1 MNRDWLEKDFY
12 AVLGVNQDSS
22 TEEIKKAYKKL
33 ARENHP
39 DLNPD
44 DKEAEKRFKDISE
57 ASSVLTDVNK
67 RQEYDQVRA
76 MGASGFSGFS
86 GGTNFNVED
95 LGDIF
100 GNFGDIFGFGGTS
113 RRKGQSY
120 QTNINVSFDDR
131 FVKADKKV
139 VINRAEVLKWGIKI
153 ADVTI
158 FFSK

>member
-12 AVLGVNQDSS
+12 AVLGVNQDAS
-22 TEEIKKAYKKL
+22 TDEIKKAYKKL

-95 LGDIF
+95 LGCLLY
-100 GNFGDIFGFGGTS
+100 TS
-113 RRKGQSY
+113 PSPRDNLPSRMPS
-120 QTNINVSFDDR
+120 S
-131 FVKADKKV
+131 A
-139 VINRAEVLKWGIKI
+139 
-153 ADVTI
+153 
-158 FFSK
+158 